1 MDDDDDPGMA
11 AVEDGIGPV
20 GGASLVSDPA
30 SDTLSPGSPLVT
42 SSGSVVTGST
52 TGRLLWAE

>member
-1 MDDDDDPGMA
+1 MA